1 MKVVEVVIP
10 IPLNKSFYYTAPS
23 GLDIEKITN
32 RRVEVPFGS
41 RIVTGYALE
50 IKETSDKQIKFK
62 EIIRVLDN
70 ESVITKEMKEMSLWL
85 AETYICSA
93 GEALSTIV
101 PASMKIPKR
110 KSASKNSK
118 KIKTE
123 NPGFK
128 LTGYQKEALN
138 KIYDAM
144 SVNHNINFLLHG
156 VTGSGKTEIYLRAI
170 QKALDNNKTAIFLL
184 PEIALTPQ
192 FISIV
197 KKRFGDIAA
206 LWHSG
211 ISMLQKYR
219 IFDSVK
225 NGDVKIVIGA
235 RSAVFLPFTDL
246 GLIVI
251 DEEHESTYKQD
262 NKPCYDAKE
271 IALWRAGYNNAVCI
285 FGSATPAVET
295 YKKSLEGN
303 LNLLELPE
311 RIDNKQMP
319 AIEMISLKDIKNKGS
334 VLSNKLISA
343 MKQAL
348 ARREQIIVF
357 LNRRGFSQTLM
368 CKKCDSVYQCKNCS
382 VSMVYHKKPEILK
395 CHYCGSEIKFPIKCS
410 KCGGKEFAIFGVG
423 TQRVEEELK
432 AIFPHTKIFR
442 LDGDTATGKEVYNKV
457 YEGIKNEEYDI
468 LLGTQMVAKGFDFSR
483 ISLVCVIDADT
494 SLYLP
499 DFRSSEKTFQLIT
512 QVAGRCGR
520 ADIKGKVLVQTKYP
534 DNYALANAKGYN
546 YKKFYNQE
554 IELRRELDYPPFCD
568 VAKVTVRNKDD
579 KKTFNAVKY
588 LYDYII
594 EEKNKSGYKLTVLGP
609 SQAYIAKQ
617 NGTYRW
623 QIILKGKKIEIKSVL
638 EKIANLKM
646 PAGTYAGLELNPGDL
661 L

>member
-1 MKVVEVVIP
+1 
-10 IPLNKSFYYTAPS
+10 
-23 GLDIEKITN
+23 
-32 RRVEVPFGS
+32 
-41 RIVTGYALE
+41 
-50 IKETSDKQIKFK
+50 
-62 EIIRVLDN
+62 
-70 ESVITKEMKEMSLWL
+70 
-85 AETYICSA
+85 
-93 GEALSTIV
+93 
-101 PASMKIPKR
+101 
-110 KSASKNSK
+110 
-118 KIKTE
+118 
-123 NPGFK
+123 
-128 LTGYQKEALN
+128 
-138 KIYDAM
+138 
-144 SVNHNINFLLHG
+144 
-156 VTGSGKTEIYLRAI
+156 
-170 QKALDNNKTAIFLL
+170 LDNNKTAIFLL

-368 CKKCDSVYQCKNCS
+368 CKKCDTVYQCKNCS

-579 KKTFNAVKY
+579 KKTFNAIKY

-623 QIILKGKKIEIKSVL
+623 QIILKGKKNEIKSVL

-646 PAGTYAGLELNPGDL
+646 PAETYAGLELNPGDL